1 MCCEA
6 LGLKVNRH
14 WHKVNNTCMLRIA
27 GREFAEKM
35 MRLCGDYAH
44 LKCMRKELREW
55 DRDSLL
61 AFLGGYIAGDG
72 HSKGSRIRCR
82 TASYRLSQDIQAVA
96 MSLGFKSFVNHDQH
110 AVESTYWSEGY
121 QVERT
126 VKSKGSYCVRIDDY
140 AAVLNQYVV
149 GKEIRATDTGDRNR
163 DRIICLGEYMLVPVT
178 EIEHKVSHEE
188 VFNFEV
194 EDDHSYVAY
203 GVIVHNCNKDVTKAK
218 GLILDT
224 VMNKVATRPGF
235 YHAYVNVKKDTD
247 LPAMVRDDFILKGKE
262 YEPGSDEQEM
272 VFDECLDFIAEKH
285 KLERQYLDDLIRGGD
300 RETVKKIWPQSAD
313 LSEQEEVITEYA
325 MKSPVEFFCEAFA
338 FYNMG
343 ERSRALL
350 PKPVQQRMEE
360 TLAQVVKRNKAKGK
374 K

>member
-1 MCCEA
+1 MPLVE
-6 LGLKVNRH
+6 LDNVEPWLLLH
-14 WHKVNNTCMLRIA
+14 
-27 GREFAEKM
+27 EF
-35 MRLCGDYAH
+35 CHG
-44 LKCMRKELREW
+44 
-55 DRDSLL
+55 
-61 AFLGGYIAGDG
+61 
-72 HSKGSRIRCR
+72 
-82 TASYRLSQDIQAVA
+82 V
-96 MSLGFKSFVNHDQH
+96 H
-110 AVESTYWSEGY
+110 A
-121 QVERT
+121 
-126 VKSKGSYCVRIDDY
+126 
-140 AAVLNQYVV
+140 
-149 GKEIRATDTGDRNR
+149 
-163 DRIICLGEYMLVPVT
+163 YML
-178 EIEHKVSHEE
+178 SREE
-188 VFNFEV
+188 W
-194 EDDHSYVAY
+194 A
-203 GVIVHNCNKDVTKAK
+203 GWIR
-218 GLILDT
+218 L
-224 VMNKVATRPGF
+224 